1 MTRVVSDE
9 LERLAPE
16 AVTEVFASY
25 GLALTRV
32 PLGESRMTVIPPLSV
47 AAASSGEATV
57 AGFIGFAAPA
67 VRGAVLLASTF
78 NVIARARPPEA
89 RKKVLSASSSSDWI
103 LVRDWAGELVNQV
116 LGRVKN
122 RMRAVGLK
130 FDVSAPAALSGQA
143 LNFAK
148 PKSELTRP
156 MLFEAHPDRVW
167 FWLDA
172 QWSSE
177 VEPVAAPGRQRKE
190 GDVILF

>member
-1 MTRVVSDE
+1 MTQVVSDE
-9 LERLAPE
+9 LARLAPE
-16 AVTEVFASY
+16 AVSEVFASY
-25 GLALTRV
+25 AITLSRV
-32 PLGESRMTVIPPLSV
+32 PLAESRMTMIPPLSG
-47 AAASSGEATV
+47 SSGEATV
-57 AGFIGFAAPA
+57 AGFIGFSAPA

-89 RKKVLSASSSSDWI
+89 RKRVLSPSSSSDWI

-122 RMRAVGLK
+122 RMRAVGLT

-143 LNFAK
+143 LSFAK
-148 PKSELTRP
+148 PKSEHTRP
-156 MLFEAHPDRVW
+156 MLFDAHPDRVW

-177 VEPVAAPGRQRKE
+177 VEPNVPPGRQRKE
-190 GDVILF
+190 GEVILF

>member
-1 MTRVVSDE
+1 MTQVVSDE

-25 GLALTRV
+25 GVALTRV
-32 PLGESRMTVIPPLSV
+32 PLGESRVTVIPPLSV
-47 AAASSGEATV
+47 AISREATV
-57 AGFIGFAAPA
+57 AGFIGFSAPA

-89 RKKVLSASSSSDWI
+89 RKKMLSASSSSDWI

-122 RMRAVGLK
+122 RMRAVGLT

-156 MLFEAHPDRVW
+156 ILFEAHPDRVW

-172 QWSSE
+172 QWSSD
-177 VEPVAAPGRQRKE
+177 VELVAAPGRQRKE

>member
-1 MTRVVSDE
+1 MTQVVADE

-25 GLALTRV
+25 AIALSRV
-32 PLGESRMTVIPPLSV
+32 PLAESRMTMIPPLTASG
-47 AAASSGEATV
+47 SSGEATV
-57 AGFIGFAAPA
+57 AGFIGFSAPA

-89 RKKVLSASSSSDWI
+89 RKRVLSPNSSSDWI

-122 RMRAVGLK
+122 RMRAVGLT

-143 LNFAK
+143 LSFAK
-148 PKSELTRP
+148 PKSEQTRP
-156 MLFEAHPDRVW
+156 MLFDAHPDRVW

-177 VEPVAAPGRQRKE
+177 VEPNVPPGRQRKE
-190 GDVILF
+190 GEVILF

>member
-1 MTRVVSDE
+1 MTQVVADE

-16 AVTEVFASY
+16 AVSEVFASY
-25 GLALTRV
+25 AIALSRV
-32 PLGESRMTVIPPLSV
+32 PLAESRMTLIPPLSG
-47 AAASSGEATV
+47 SSGEATV
-57 AGFIGFAAPA
+57 AGFIGFSAPA

-89 RKKVLSASSSSDWI
+89 RKRVLSPSSSSDWI

-122 RMRAVGLK
+122 RMRAVGLT
-130 FDVSAPAALSGQA
+130 FEVSAPAALSGQA
-143 LNFAK
+143 LSFAK
-148 PKSELTRP
+148 PKSEQTRP
-156 MLFEAHPDRVW
+156 MLFDAHPDRVW

-177 VEPVAAPGRQRKE
+177 VEPNVPPGRQRKE
-190 GDVILF
+190 GEVILF